1 MYFYINR
8 SDRSGSILQL
18 MFCLISYCYKY
29 KISYHGIIGNKNV
42 WWYNQNFFKFVKDNF
57 SFQNNMV
64 DISRLKVINFNEL
77 KNYSNVPSNHLICE
91 FMVPGFNTDYFD
103 NNINYYFDKSF
114 LDLIH
119 SNLPIKTYKYINSAK
134 KIISVHIRR
143 GDVHS
148 NVKMRYTSDNVYISI
163 IDNIISN
170 LENYEIHLFTE
181 KNFNCDLNL
190 FKKYKNIIFHIETES
205 GFNKYENI
213 FNDIMFMIDSDYL
226 ICSKSSFSY
235 FPALINPSGNI
246 YHNNKF
252 WHKPLNK
259 FLIYDD
265 LTGNMIKN

>member
-18 MFCLISYCYKY
+18 MFCLISYCFKH
-29 KISYHGIIGNKNV
+29 KISYHGIIGTNV
-42 WWYNQNFFKFVKDNF
+42 WWYNKNYFKFIKDNF

-64 DISRLKVINFNEL
+64 DISLLKFINFKEL

-91 FMVPGFNTDYFD
+91 IMVPGFNTNYFD
-103 NNINYYFDKSF
+103 DNINYYFDKTF

-119 SNLPIKTYKYINSAK
+119 SNIINKKYNIEK

-143 GDVHS
+143 GDV
-148 NVKMRYTSDNVYISI
+148 KPWWRRRYTYDNVYINI

-181 KNFNCDLNL
+181 KNFNGDINL
-190 FKKYKNIIFHIETES
+190 FKKKYKNIIFHIEIES

-213 FNDIMFMIDSDYL
+213 FNDIIFMINSDYL

-235 FPALINPSGNI
+235 VPALLNHSGII